1 MNRVD
6 KKLDDAPK
14 RVPLKIV
21 KETVDIVDEKNTP

>member
-1 MNRVD
+1 MNRGD

-21 KETVDIVDEKNTP
+21 KETVAPTLEKKSP